1 MFALVLITIFT
12 MRKNYPDV
20 GEADFALELQSLVRS
35 VVRIEKKV
43 KDFIEKVNQTDE
55 YNTLLTRREA
65 AEYLKISTRQFD
77 RRVKDFHIWHVQKDN
92 RVYFRKCDLVTSKQ
106 EVDSDWAL
114 NVLRGVIDINGKIK
128 EPKPKAGRLIRR

>member
-1 MFALVLITIFT
+1 

-92 RVYFRKCDLVTSKQ
+92 RVFQKM
-106 EVDSDWAL
+106 
-114 NVLRGVIDINGKIK
+114 
-128 EPKPKAGRLIRR
+128 

>member
-20 GEADFALELQSLVRS
+20 GEVDFALELQSLVRS

-55 YNTLLTRREA
+55 YNTLLTRSEA
-65 AEYLKISTRQFD
+65 AEYLKISMRQFD

-92 RVYFRKCDLVTSKQ
+92 RVYFRKCDLVASKQ
-106 EVDSDWAL
+106 EVDSDWAM

-128 EPKPKAGRLIRR
+128 APKPKTGRFIRK

>member
-1 MFALVLITIFT
+1 

-92 RVYFRKCDLVTSKQ
+92 RVYFRKCDLVASKQ

-114 NVLRGVIDINGKIK
+114 NVL
-128 EPKPKAGRLIRR
+128 

>member
-1 MFALVLITIFT
+1 MLLQNVLFMFALVLITIFT

-92 RVYFRKCDLVTSKQ
+92 RVFQKM
-106 EVDSDWAL
+106 
-114 NVLRGVIDINGKIK
+114 
-128 EPKPKAGRLIRR
+128 